1 MKFNTPKEVLD
12 YENERLIKS
21 ASFKSVS
28 LLQELVRGYNRKI
41 EKKYLTKQIPYILK
55 ENIPVSAYYG
65 EHGRP
70 GFCCRNLDELLEIK
84 DFRDR
89 YEGHSLLYESSN
101 GSFRYDKSGDLTGY
115 LYMLGSVKHL
125 VGTFV
130 GDFPIGRCV
139 LIEKKGKRI
148 KKIVYK
154 F

>member
-12 YENERLIKS
+12 YERGVINQ
-21 ASFKSVS
+21 SVS
-28 LLQELVRGYNRKI
+28 LLQELVIGYNRKI

-55 ENIPVSAYYG
+55 ERIPVSTYYG
-65 EHGRP
+65 KRGRP
-70 GFCCRNLDELLEIK
+70 GFCCRNLDELLEIEG
-84 DFRDR
+84 FRDSC
-89 YEGHSLLYESSN
+89 EGHYLLYESSN

-115 LYMLGSVKHL
+115 LYMLGDEKHL
-125 VGTFV
+125 VATFV